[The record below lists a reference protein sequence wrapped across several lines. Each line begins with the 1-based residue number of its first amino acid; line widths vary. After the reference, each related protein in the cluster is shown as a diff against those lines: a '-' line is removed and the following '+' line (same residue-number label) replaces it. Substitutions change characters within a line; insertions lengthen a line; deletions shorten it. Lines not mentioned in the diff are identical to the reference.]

1 MEQTIAAQSTPQAP
15 DMRLFWGCFIALIA
29 TAFGFIARVL
39 TSSEWGTE
47 FGLSETQIG
56 EILGV
61 GLWPFAISIVL
72 FSFII
77 DKVGYKTAMWFG
89 LLCHSLSTVL
99 ILFAKDYW
107 MMYLGTLV
115 LALGSGTVEAYIN
128 PVVATAFSKEKTKW
142 LNILHGGW
150 PGGLAL
156 GGVVILMLFSGLY
169 WKAKIALILIPTV
182 VYAIIL
188 WNKTF
193 PIQERVAAGVSY
205 KDMLK
210 EVGAL
215 GAAIIAY
222 MIFAEI
228 GRIAEFGNL
237 FTYIMTLLA
246 AVAFYAYTR
255 SLGRPLYIFL
265 LLIMML
271 LATTELGVDSW
282 ITPLMEGEMGD
293 NAGWVLI
300 YTSVIMVIL
309 RFNSG
314 PLVRKFTPLGLLAI
328 SALLA
333 ACGLYLLSQAAGF
346 AILAAATVYG
356 LGKAFFWPTTLG
368 VVSEQ
373 FPKGGAMTLNAIAG
387 VGMLAVGT
395 FGNPILGYV
404 QDKAI
409 QERLVAYDQ
418 QNNTD
423 LSSTYV
429 IDEKRSII
437 GTYKSLNNAKL
448 AEAPGEHV
456 EIITNVQN
464 VSKKDAIRGVVILP
478 VIMLVCYIVLLLYFR
493 SKGGYKQVDIAA
505 RPEPVA
511 PVR

>member
-1 MEQTIAAQSTPQAP
+1 MDQPPASQTTHQAP
-15 DMRLFWGCFIALIA
+15 DMKLFWGCFIALIA

-39 TSSEWGTE
+39 TSTEWGTE
-47 FGLSETQIG
+47 FGLSETQVG

-72 FSFII
+72 FSLII
-77 DKVGYKTAMWFG
+77 DRVGYKTAMWFG

-99 ILFAKDYW
+99 ILLANDYW

-156 GGVVILMLFSGLY
+156 GGIVIMILFTGLY
-169 WKAKIALILIPTV
+169 WKVKIALILIPTV
-182 VYAIIL
+182 VYAIML
-188 WNKTF
+188 WNKNF
-193 PIQERVAAGVSY
+193 PVQERVAAGVSY

-215 GAAIIAY
+215 GAAIISY

-228 GRIAEFGNL
+228 GRIAGLGNV
-237 FTYIMTLLA
+237 FTWIMTILSA
-246 AVAFYAYTR
+246 IGFYTYTR
-255 SLGRPLYIFL
+255 SLGRALYIFL
-265 LLIMML
+265 LLVMML

-300 YTSVIMVIL
+300 YTSVIMVVL

-314 PLVRKFTPLGLLAI
+314 PLVRKFTPLGVLAI
-328 SALLA
+328 SAFLA
-333 ACGLYLLSQAAGF
+333 ACGLFFLSKAAGF

-373 FPKGGAMTLNAIAG
+373 FPRGGAMTLNAIAG

-409 QERLVAYDQ
+409 EERLVTYDQ
-418 QNNTD
+418 EHNTD
-423 LSSTYV
+423 LSGTYV
-429 IDEKRSII
+429 IDEKRSVI
-437 GTYKSLNNAKL
+437 GQYNSLNDEKL
-448 AEAPGEHV
+448 SEASQEHV
-456 EIITNVQN
+456 EIITGVQN
-464 VSKKDAIRGVVILP
+464 IAKKDAIRGVVILP
-478 VIMLVCYIVLLLYFR
+478 VIMLVCYIVLIFYFR
-493 SKGGYKQVDIAA
+493 TRGGYKAVELGGST
-505 RPEPVA
+505 PA
-511 PVR
+511 PSEY

>member
-1 MEQTIAAQSTPQAP
+1 MK
-15 DMRLFWGCFIALIA
+15 LFWGCFIALIA

-39 TSSEWGTE
+39 TSSEWGAE
-47 FGLSETQIG
+47 FGLSETQVG

-77 DKVGYKTAMWFG
+77 DKIGYKTAMWFG
-89 LLCHSLSTVL
+89 FLCHSLSTIL
-99 ILFAKDYW
+99 ILLANDYW

-128 PVVATAFSKEKTKW
+128 PVVATAFSKEKTRW
-142 LNILHGGW
+142 LNILHAGW

-156 GGVVILMLFSGLY
+156 GGVVIIMLFTGLY

-182 VYAIIL
+182 VYALIL
-188 WNKTF
+188 WKKTF
-193 PIQERVAAGVSY
+193 PVQERVAAGVSY

-228 GRIAEFGNL
+228 GRIAALGNI
-237 FTYIMTLLA
+237 FTYIMTLLSA
-246 AVAFYAYTR
+246 LAFFAYTK

-271 LATTELGVDSW
+271 LATTELGIDSW

-300 YTSVIMVIL
+300 YTSVIMVVL

-314 PLVRKFTPLGLLAI
+314 PLVRKLTPLGILAI
-328 SALLA
+328 SAFLA
-333 ACGLYLLSQAAGF
+333 ACGLFFLSKASGF

-373 FPKGGAMTLNAIAG
+373 FPRGGAMTLNAIAG

-409 QERLVAYDQ
+409 QDRLVTYDQ
-418 QNNTD
+418 ENSTD
-423 LSSTYV
+423 LSDTYV

-437 GTYKSLNNAKL
+437 GQYNSLNDEKL
-448 AEAPGEHV
+448 
-456 EIITNVQN
+456 
-464 VSKKDAIRGVVILP
+464 
-478 VIMLVCYIVLLLYFR
+478 
-493 SKGGYKQVDIAA
+493 
-505 RPEPVA
+505 
-511 PVR
+511 

>member
-1 MEQTIAAQSTPQAP
+1 MDQSTVSQSSPQAP

-39 TSSEWGTE
+39 TSSEWGAE
-47 FGLSETQIG
+47 FGLSETQVG

-77 DKVGYKTAMWFG
+77 DKIGYKTAMWFG

-99 ILFAKDYW
+99 ILLANDYW

-128 PVVATAFSKEKTKW
+128 PVVATAFNKEKTKW
-142 LNILHGGW
+142 LNILHAGW

-156 GGVVILMLFSGLY
+156 GGVVIIMLFTGLY

-182 VYAIIL
+182 VYALIL
-188 WNKTF
+188 WKRTF

-205 KDMLK
+205 KDMLR

-228 GRIAEFGNL
+228 GRIAELGNI
-237 FTYIMTLLA
+237 FTYIMTLLSA
-246 AVAFYAYTR
+246 IAFYAYTR
-255 SLGRPLYIFL
+255 SMGRPLYIFL

-300 YTSVIMVIL
+300 YTSVIMVVL

-314 PLVRKFTPLGLLAI
+314 PLVRKFTPLGILAI
-328 SALLA
+328 SAFLA
-333 ACGLYLLSQAAGF
+333 ACGLFFLSQAAGF

-373 FPKGGAMTLNAIAG
+373 FPRGGAMTLNAIAG

-409 QERLVAYDQ
+409 QDRLVIYDQ
-418 QNNTD
+418 ENSTD
-423 LSSTYV
+423 LSDTYV

-437 GTYKSLNNAKL
+437 GKYNSLNDEKL
-448 AEAPGEHV
+448 SQAPAEDID
-456 EIITNVQN
+456 IITRIQN
-464 VSKKDAIRGVVILP
+464 VAKKDAIRGVVILP
-478 VIMLVCYIVLLLYFR
+478 VIMLVCYILLLIYFR
-493 SKGGYKQVDIAA
+493 SKGGYKQVEIKN
-505 RPEPVA
+505 EPTA
-511 PVR
+511 PSR